1 MSGYEVTG
9 DQGVLD
15 SASNGSLP
23 GVGQAGFGQEN
34 VQYGSFDN
42 AAGQVSV
49 EQQQQQ
55 QQQAGYG
62 YQQAVYSSG
71 STVEG
76 QQYSGRRSY
85 AAVRTRFDARGS
97 F

>member
-9 DQGVLD
+9 EQGVLD
-15 SASNGSLP
+15 GTSNGALP

-34 VQYGSFDN
+34 IQYGSFDN

-55 QQQAGYG
+55 HAGYG

-76 QQYSGRRSY
+76 QQYSGRQSQSVGRM
-85 AAVRTRFDARGS
+85 AFDAMDS